1 MEISKI
7 GVGANPYKRCVISL
21 GIGKKT
27 YKDCLLRLEK
37 SLSRVGFDGDYIS
50 WSDQF
55 PEGCPSHFEAPFA
68 FKSFCFYIA
77 KNLGYHQILWID
89 SPCITIRSLNS
100 VFESLQNHGYI
111 FFNNNYGQAMG
122 EWSSDEALSKNKIS
136 REEALMIPEI
146 PCSVLGLDMTNIHAL
161 QFLEQWHQIMSDG
174 VTAKGTKDKIR
185 DWEDYQAIA
194 WNRNSRISSD
204 IRVKGHRHDQTAAGI
219 AAHRLG
225 MKPYADELRDI
236 HYSANPVKSNTSILH
251 HREFGDQITS
261 LDEIIFNVY
270 WRTPFYE
277 TPRAMIFKL
286 FTNFK
291 SSAKAK
297 LYPWLKSTQ

>member
-146 PCSVLGLDMTNIHAL
+146 PCSVLGLDMTNRHAQ
-161 QFLEQWHQIMSDG
+161 QFLEQWHQIMSDD

-236 HYSANPVKSNTSILH
+236 HYSANPVRRNTSILH
-251 HREFGDQITS
+251 HREFGEQITP

-277 TPRAMIFKL
+277 TPKAMISKL
-286 FTNFK
+286 FTNLK
-291 SSAKAK
+291 YSAKTK
-297 LYPWLKSTQ
+297 LYPWLKSTL